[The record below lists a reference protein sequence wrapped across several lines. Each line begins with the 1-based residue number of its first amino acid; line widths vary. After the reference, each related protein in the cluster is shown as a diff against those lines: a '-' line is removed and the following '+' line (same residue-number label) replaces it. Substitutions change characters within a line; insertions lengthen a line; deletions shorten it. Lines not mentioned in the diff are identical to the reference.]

1 MELRLSTVFFILSTL
16 SILPFY
22 LLMLFMPRAAVTRRV
37 LGSLWPVELPSA
49 VHGSF
54 ILCISIWLKPDV
66 LGLWRGLYL
75 ENGLFGTTTVAFL
88 SKVYD
93 MYPAYAT
100 LHGWVHVVV
109 GDLFMARWA
118 YLDGVEQNAPG
129 WMLALISLMIGF
141 VGPLGVITYV
151 LIRPRFA
158 QAKQK

>member
-1 MELRLSTVFFILSTL
+1 MFSVCGAACISKTGYSAQQP
-16 SILPFY
+16 LPF
-22 LLMLFMPRAAVTRRV
+22 FPRYMTCTQ
-37 LGSLWPVELPSA
+37 P
-49 VHGSF
+49 
-54 ILCISIWLKPDV
+54 
-66 LGLWRGLYL
+66 
-75 ENGLFGTTTVAFL
+75 
-88 SKVYD
+88 
-93 MYPAYAT
+93 YAT